1 MCHSRGYDA
10 RHEQVVADCA
20 TCTGGYCPT
29 LGTIAPTVCPIYTVA
44 TPGATSKLG
53 CRCQVSVAYLM
64 LVHGSA
70 LDGTNAL
77 AVSRRATAAST
88 PSTSRPP
95 SPSPATSATSETTS
109 MESRSTHDLIL

>member
-1 MCHSRGYDA
+1 MYCGSGSSAGALCPLGTFRGIKSG
-10 RHEQVVADCA
+10 QVVADCA

-64 LVHGSA
+64 LVHESA
-70 LDGTNAL
+70 
-77 AVSRRATAAST
+77 
-88 PSTSRPP
+88 
-95 SPSPATSATSETTS
+95 
-109 MESRSTHDLIL
+109 